1 MEVRARLRQVARR
14 PEEIRTTGE
23 IWPDVRRITVVRQDR
38 LGDFVLTIPA
48 IQALGCAY
56 PEAEVSLMVGAAVAP
71 LARMVAGVAAV
82 AEVDSGSDRARQ
94 RLQRLSPDLLI
105 CISRDRQIPWAGWR
119 EGVRHTVGPGRRV
132 YSPLFERQVSESRR
146 AGRRHEV
153 EFALSFAHRAGAGGG
168 PARFPIRLPASAESD
183 SSSRLADLGVDG
195 RYVVLHPGTG
205 GSCPAWP
212 VEHFAQ
218 LYRGLI
224 AAGVATVLTH
234 GPGDA
239 DVVAG
244 FTHGS
249 GAPSWFGGEIPAL
262 AALLRRAALVV
273 SNSTGPLHLAAALG
287 TATLALHAPWPTC
300 GVPRW
305 GPYADNGW
313 AIVAEHVEARRWSHR
328 ERGKHAGALMRAI
341 QPELVLGCAQD
352 LLAGLTP
359 AI

>member
-1 MEVRARLRQVARR
+1 MEVRARLCQVARR
-14 PEEIRTTGE
+14 PEEIRTTGA

-48 IQALGCAY
+48 IHALGCAY
-56 PEAEVSLMVGAAVAP
+56 PAAEISLMVGAAVAP
-71 LARMVAGVAAV
+71 LARMVDGVAAV
-82 AEVDSGSDRARQ
+82 AEGDPRSDRTRQ
-94 RLQRLSPDLLI
+94 RLRRLGPDLLI
-105 CISRDRQIPWAGWR
+105 CISRDRRMPWAGWR
-119 EGVRHTVGPGRRV
+119 EGVRHTVGPGRRF

-146 AGRRHEV
+146 AGLRHEV

-168 PARFPIRLPASAESD
+168 PARFPIRLPASAESE
-183 SSSRLADLGVDG
+183 SSRWLADRRVDD

-212 VEHFAQ
+212 VEHFAR

-234 GPGDA
+234 GPGDDEVASDFA
-239 DVVAG
+239 DGAG
-244 FTHGS
+244 T
-249 GAPSWFGGEIPAL
+249 PSWFGGEIPAL

-287 TATLALHAPWPTC
+287 TPTLALHAPWATC

-305 GPYADNGW
+305 GPYADDGW
-313 AIVAEHVEARRWSHR
+313 AIVAEHDEARRWTHR
-328 ERGKHAGALMRAI
+328 ERREHAGALMRGV

-352 LLAGLTP
+352 LLAGRMP

>member
-1 MEVRARLRQVARR
+1 MEVRARLCQVARR

-23 IWPDVRRITVVRQDR
+23 IWPDVQRITVVRQDR
-38 LGDFVLTIPA
+38 LGDLVLTIPA
-48 IQALGCAY
+48 VHALGQAY
-56 PEAEVSLMVGAAVAP
+56 PEAEISLMVGEAVAP
-71 LARMVAGVAAV
+71 LARMVDGVAAV
-82 AEVDSGSDRARQ
+82 AEVDSGSDRTRQ
-94 RLQRLSPDLLI
+94 RLQRLNPDLLI
-105 CISRDRQIPWAGWR
+105 CISRDRRMPWAGWR
-119 EGVRHTVGPGRRV
+119 QGVRHTVGPGRRF
-132 YSPLFERQVSESRR
+132 YSPLFERPVSESRR

-153 EFALSFAHRAGAGGG
+153 EYALSFAHRAGAGGG
-168 PARFPIRLPASAESD
+168 PARFPIRLPATAESE
-183 SSSRLADLGVDG
+183 SSRWLADRGIDD

-239 DVVAG
+239 EVVSG
-244 FTHGS
+244 FTQRS
-249 GAPSWFGGEIPAL
+249 GTPSWFGGEIPAL
-262 AALLRRAALVV
+262 AGLLRRAALVV

-300 GVPRW
+300 GAQRW

-313 AIVAEHVEARRWSHR
+313 AIVAEHDEAQRWSHR
-328 ERGKHAGALMRAI
+328 ERGEHAGVLMRGI
-341 QPELVLGCAQD
+341 RPELVLGCAQD
-352 LLAGLTP
+352 LLAGRTP